1 MNPFLIPHPQVVS
14 SKISWFRRRRSSN
27 TESDLVLLTV
37 GDDTYVQVH
46 LQEPQTFNYW
56 KHLNLQVLQT
66 FKHLNLQVSETFVY
80 TFCLQD
86 PRVTVSRPVLSMV
99 GDHVED
105 HDDYE
110 DNQKDNNDNHDDND
124 HF

>member
-1 MNPFLIPHPQVVS
+1 MNHFLIPHPQVVS

-56 KHLNLQVLQT
+56 KY
-66 FKHLNLQVSETFVY
+66 LNLQVSETFVY

-86 PRVTVSRPVLSMV
+86 PRVTVSRLVLSMV
-99 GDHVED
+99 GDHVDD
-105 HDDYE
+105 HDDHHDKIPPWWEYVS
-110 DNQKDNNDNHDDND
+110 NDKGGNVSVSKSH
-124 HF
+124 HT